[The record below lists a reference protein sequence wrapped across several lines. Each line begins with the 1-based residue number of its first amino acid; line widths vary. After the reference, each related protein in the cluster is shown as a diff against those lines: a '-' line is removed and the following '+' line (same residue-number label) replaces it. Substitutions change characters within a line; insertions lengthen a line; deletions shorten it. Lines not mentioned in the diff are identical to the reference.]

1 VAVTSPGKSMVAVAW
16 KGAGQWAWQL
26 LTTER
31 DQLSLVNFSFRQQTA
46 AYPRKDW

>member
-26 LTTER
+26 LIIVNT
-31 DQLSLVNFSFRQQTA
+31 QLESR
-46 AYPRKDW
+46 